1 MKNIL
6 LQVTDVVAT
15 DSAGIIIENEE
26 SMNVLD
32 LALKGGY
39 MLLPIVILSVIA
51 VYLLIERY
59 LTIKK
64 ARKFDPMFMSRIK
77 EMVLEGNIKG
87 AESLC
92 ESANTPTARML
103 AKGISRIGKPLK
115 DIQVAVQNTGNLEVS
130 KLEKGMALLA
140 TISGAAPMLGFLGT
154 VTGMIK
160 TFYTLSQNADSVDV
174 GAFSGGIYEAMI
186 TTVGGLIVGIFAY
199 ISYNILTSMIDKV
212 IYRMESTSMEFLD
225 ILHEPMS

>member
-6 LQVTDVVAT
+6 LQATDIVAS
-15 DSAGIIIENEE
+15 DSAGIVLENQE
-26 SMNVLD
+26 SLNVLD

-39 MLLPIVILSVIA
+39 MLLPIVVLSVIA
-51 VYLLIERY
+51 VYLLVERY

-64 ARKFDPMFMSRIK
+64 ARQYDPMFMSRIK
-77 EMVLEGNIKG
+77 DMVVDGNIKG
-87 AESLC
+87 AQGLC
-92 ESANTPTARML
+92 DTTNTPIARML
-103 AKGISRIGKPLK
+103 SKGLSRIGKPLK
-115 DIQVAVQNTGNLEVS
+115 DIQVAVHNVGNLEVS
-130 KLEKGMALLA
+130 KLEKGMPLLA

-160 TFYTLSQNADSVDV
+160 TFYTLAQNADGIDV